1 MAAAA
6 VSDIALTIPLFSS
19 ATSNSSPQNVKG
31 ISSPGAGAASATGGA
46 QIAVDTISISE
57 QSRQVLNEVKK
68 EDALTKEATAQK
80 TTDETAPQASSNGK
94 SGGAA
99 AKVQFV
105 YNMRGDL
112 SVKYFDAANRLV
124 YQVPSELMMRQMEM
138 DFKTGSSVDTKA

>member
-31 ISSPGAGAASATGGA
+31 ISSPGAASATGGA

-68 EDALTKEATAQK
+68 EDALTKEATTQK